1 MRVRFFLVLVW
12 TFVLS
17 FSANAQFA
25 VGVSGGANLPFR
37 EWHDFPLSNPSFVW
51 QYSPVVSWRSAVV
64 ADWSLTS
71 LIGLRAEIS
80 YQIWRNRIDLS
91 GSGYPLLD
99 PYEAPESFHNVASSL
114 LTKITPFRRKNIF
127 FLAGTSAARIT
138 EAWKG
143 FKSDWAF
150 SRRKIDLTN
159 FNRVQYFAD
168 LGAGMRFPIGAKGFL
183 FAEARYQIG
192 LTNFDN
198 LPTVDASIQVL
209 GLNMGYLYQFV
220 PKSNSH

>member
-12 TFVLS
+12 AFGLS
-17 FSANAQFA
+17 FSTNAQFA
-25 VGVSGGANLPFR
+25 IGVSGGANLPFR
-37 EWHDFPLSNPSFVW
+37 GWHFPLSNFVW
-51 QYSPVVSWRSAVV
+51 HYSPAVGWRSAVV
-64 ADWSLTS
+64 ADWSLS
-71 LIGLRAEIS
+71 HLIGLRAEVS
-80 YQIWRNRIDLS
+80 YQTWRNRIDVS
-91 GSGYPLLD
+91 GNVPVPELFD
-99 PYEAPESFHNVASSL
+99 PYKAPESFHNVAGSL
-114 LTKITPFRRKNIF
+114 LTKVTPFRRKSVY

-138 EAWKG
+138 EAWEG
-143 FKSDWAF
+143 FKSDWPF

-168 LGAGMRFPIGAKGFL
+168 LGAGMRFPLGAKGFL

-198 LPTVDASIQVL
+198 MPTVDASIQVL
-209 GLNMGYLYQFV
+209 GLNIGYLYQFV